1 MSVDVL
7 IEDRRWAQVDLESL
21 ALRAAEAVFAKLGL
35 SDGAWEVSLLACN
48 DTRIADLNA
57 DFRGKPSPTN
67 VLSWPSEERGAEA
80 DGGAPDAPEGPDPE
94 LGDVAI
100 AFETC
105 EREAADLGK
114 DMPDHVMHL
123 LVHGILHLLG
133 YDHIRDQDATLMETL
148 ETQILADMGIADPYI
163 RETG

>member
-7 IEDRRWAQVDLESL
+7 IEDRRWAEVNLENL

-35 SDGAWEVSLLACN
+35 TDGDWEVSLLACN

-67 VLSWPSEERGAEA
+67 VLSWPSEERGAEV

-105 EREAADLGK
+105 KREAEDLGK